1 MGNISVTKEFT
12 WDMAH
17 MLANHGGMCQNLHGH
32 TYKMQVEIVRITGN
46 LIEGTGHSDSMVLD
60 FKDLKDIVNERIV
73 KELDHAFMYWVNS
86 PDKTEHEIARI
97 LIQSGKKVVKVEYR
111 PTAEEMALN
120 FLRILRDE
128 FKKFDVDVKSIKVW
142 ETPTSYAKAW

>member
-1 MGNISVTKEFT
+1 MDNISVTKEFT

-17 MLANHGGMCQNLHGH
+17 MLAHHEGMCQNLHGH
-32 TYKMQVEIVRITGN
+32 TYKMQVEIVRFTGN
-46 LIEGTGHSDSMVLD
+46 LIKGSDPSKGMVLD

-97 LIQSGKKVVKVEYR
+97 LIESGKKVVKVDYR

-128 FKKFDVDVKSIKVW
+128 FKKFDVDVKSVKVW